1 MQFIKPGKSEY
12 YNHCYDLEH
21 YFPTKWNGPIHIFD
35 DKLSEIA
42 AYGME
47 GFAEPH
53 FHIITDGYPDICVKL
68 MTNEYYGNPSIIL
81 KDDECKRLNDFLKT
95 RTCCIYKY
103 SPANS
108 TVWSELFEAWNNG
121 DGNVGYGYYEAEK
134 YINNIPDYST
144 IHRNSDFIIP
154 DIEMD
159 TELGICKIE
168 YAPNGSSI
176 TINFVH
182 NENIIAY
189 ADMLNKTAYIDCRFV
204 EKKYRENLYFNLN
217 SWLYNELSLNNAYLY
232 NYQYIIMNWLH
243 CGFTPGFNYL
253 YPYYDWTKLKIRFI
267 NKEN

>member
-1 MQFIKPGKSEY
+1 
-12 YNHCYDLEH
+12 
-21 YFPTKWNGPIHIFD
+21 
-35 DKLSEIA
+35 
-42 AYGME
+42 
-47 GFAEPH
+47 
-53 FHIITDGYPDICVKL
+53 
-68 MTNEYYGNPSIIL
+68 MTNQPTQCSFGISA
-81 KDDECKRLNDFLKT
+81 
-95 RTCCIYKY
+95 CCIYKY
-103 SPANS
+103 TPANS
-108 TVWSELFEAWNNG
+108 TVWSELFETWNNG

-134 YINNIPDYST
+134 YINNIPDYSI

-182 NENIIAY
+182 DENIIAY

-217 SWLYNELSLNNAYLY
+217 RWLYNELSLNNVYLY

-243 CGFTPGFNYL
+243 CGYTPGINYL
-253 YPYYDWTKLKIRFI
+253 DPYYDWNKLKIRFI